1 MGWIN
6 RVRTS
11 GNLGTD
17 LDRSAPEELTAAAAE
32 IGVDP
37 LLVQGAGGNASVKI
51 GDALWVKASGTWMR
65 DAVLRNIFARVSLA
79 PLLALRDN
87 GEFEAMDA
95 LLQANRAADGL
106 RPSIETSLH
115 ALMPHAAVVH
125 AHAVNSV
132 AVSVLGDGQSRFKQ
146 ALGRDI
152 RGMFIPYTK
161 PGAALAR
168 AVAEALAVHG
178 PADVLLL
185 QNHGVVVGADRPRAA
200 ADLLREVERR
210 LTLPVRSLPKPDTTT
225 ARAHE
230 NKDYCLAEPQS
241 GAALDPFLF
250 GVLTRAPLT
259 PDQVVFLGGAVGV
272 TAPAEECGGAAPLTF
287 KAGVGA
293 FRRRDCTL
301 GALSMI
307 DALLD
312 VAVRLPEGAEVLGL
326 AASQAAELLDWDAE
340 KYRKSLDG
348 ALSDGVHHA
357 G

>member
-1 MGWIN
+1 M
-6 RVRTS
+6 
-11 GNLGTD
+11 
-17 LDRSAPEELTAAAAE
+17 EELTATAAE
-32 IGVDP
+32 LGGDP
-37 LLVQGAGGNASVKI
+37 LLIQGAGGNASVKI

-65 DAVLRNIFARVSLA
+65 DAVLRNIFAHVSLA
-79 PLLALRDN
+79 PLLTLREN

-95 LLQANRAADGL
+95 LLQSGRTGNEL

-132 AVSVLGDGQSRFKQ
+132 AVSVLGDGQARFKH
-146 ALGRDI
+146 AMGRDI
-152 RGMFIPYTK
+152 RGIFIPYTK
-161 PGAALAR
+161 PGAPLAR

-210 LTLPVRSLPKPDTTT
+210 LTLPARSLPKPDITA
-225 ARAHE
+225 ARAWE
-230 NKDYCLAEPQS
+230 NKAYCLAEAQS
-241 GAALDPFLF
+241 SAALDPFLF
-250 GVLTRAPLT
+250 EVLTRAPLT
-259 PDQVVFLGGAVGV
+259 PDQVVFLGGAISV
-272 TAPAEECGGAAPLTF
+272 TASAEECVGAAPLTF

-293 FRRRDCTL
+293 FRRRDCTP

-312 VAVRLPEGAEVLGL
+312 VAVRLPEGAQVLGI
-326 AASQAAELLDWDAE
+326 AASHAAELLDWEAE

-348 ALSDGVHHA
+348 P
-357 G
+357 

>member
-1 MGWIN
+1 VFEA
-6 RVRTS
+6 R
-11 GNLGTD
+11 GNWGTD
-17 LDRSAPEELTAAAAE
+17 LDKSAPEELTATAAE
-32 IGVDP
+32 LGVDP
-37 LLVQGAGGNASVKI
+37 LLIQGAGGNASVKI

-65 DAVLRNIFARVSLA
+65 DAVLRNIFAYVSLA
-79 PLLALRDN
+79 PLLTLRDN

-95 LLQANRAADGL
+95 LLQSGRAGNGL

-132 AVSVLGDGQSRFKQ
+132 AVSVLGDGQSRFKH
-146 ALGRDI
+146 AMGRDI
-152 RGMFIPYTK
+152 RGIFIPYTK
-161 PGAALAR
+161 PGVPLAR
-168 AVAEALAVHG
+168 AVAEALATRG

-185 QNHGVVVGADRPRAA
+185 QNHGVVVGADRPRTA

-210 LTLPVRSLPKPDTTT
+210 LTLPVRSLPKPDITA
-225 ARAHE
+225 ARAWE
-230 NKDYCLAEPQS
+230 NKAYRLAEAQS

-250 GVLTRAPLT
+250 EVLTRAPLT
-259 PDQVVFLGGAVGV
+259 PDQVVFLGGAVSV
-272 TAPAEECGGAAPLTF
+272 MAPAAESGGAAPLIF

-293 FRRRDCTL
+293 FRRRECTP

-312 VAVRLPEGAEVLGL
+312 VAVRLPEGAQVLGL
-326 AASQAAELLDWDAE
+326 TASHAAELLDWEAE

-348 ALSDGVHHA
+348 P
-357 G
+357 